1 MMMVQMKRLLSR
13 RRFEA
18 LALVIGV
25 VFGALHWWSD
35 TTPVQGIN
43 GADPSVVV
51 RAVQLLESRASDIHF
66 RLRGPIP
73 PHPDVVVAEVD
84 ERSAQKYG
92 LWPWP
97 REITAKAIGQLHRAG
112 VAAVGLDMI
121 FTDQAQDQV
130 GSAYREMLHALDA
143 DLASAPPQ
151 LAENLSG
158 YRNKLTLRG
167 SQSPDDALAAAFAE
181 APEAVQGVIGY
192 GAEDASPFSPEVQK
206 EQERILTP
214 QVITTLSGESGR
226 STFPDVDLSR
236 LPSFVQVSAQT
247 PVTQIANTAK
257 WLGHFNVRP
266 DPDGSVRRIPLLVRL
281 ERPKGLLPTF
291 ELRTAALYL
300 GAEIQPVY
308 NPDLGRLAGVR
319 LQRSGGKPSIRVPIE
334 PTEPMTLI
342 NHVGPGTVFKRIS
355 LADVVDGNFKPEE
368 LRGKAVLVGLTLVGE
383 FDQIVTPFQDVAPGI
398 YAHAS
403 MLSNIL
409 SGNFLNRPAEMRLV
423 ELLFILLSALALGRV
438 LPRVNYTVKL
448 VSIAVALGGWLVLT
462 HQLFV
467 HGIVAATVVPAGSV
481 LVTSFSVIFLGYL
494 SVDREK
500 GQLRSA
506 FQHYLNA
513 SVMEQMLERPEMLKL
528 GGDKKEMTVLFSDI
542 RGFTTLSERMVPEML
557 VKFINSYLTPMTQIV
572 FDEGGTLDKYIGD
585 ALMAFWGAPLDQP
598 DHPLRACRA
607 AVRFLA
613 KLEELK
619 LAWRDQNLPEFD
631 IGVGINTGPMIVG
644 NMGSDIR
651 FDYTVM
657 GDSVNL
663 ASRLEGTNKEYHTRI
678 LMSEA
683 TWLPVKDQ
691 VIARRLGA
699 VRVKGKRKPVRI
711 YELRALG
718 QPSATDG
725 QAIQTF
731 EAAVDAFAEAKFD
744 DAEALFKKTQALW
757 PNDVPCGR
765 YLEDI
770 AVLKARPPGPGW
782 DGVFTATTK

>member
-1 MMMVQMKRLLSR
+1 MKRLLSR

-18 LALVIGV
+18 LALIIGLA
-25 VFGALHWWSD
+25 FGALHWWSD
-35 TTPVQGIN
+35 TTPVQGVN
-43 GADPSVVV
+43 GVDPSVLV

-66 RLRGPIP
+66 RLRGPIQ
-73 PHPDVVVAEVD
+73 PHPDLVIAEVD

-121 FTDQAQDQV
+121 FTDQTQDRV
-130 GSAYREMLHALDA
+130 GDAYREMLHALDA
-143 DLASAPPQ
+143 DLAKAPSQ
-151 LAENLSG
+151 LAQDLSG
-158 YRNKLTLRG
+158 YRNRLTLLG

-192 GAEDASPFSPEVQK
+192 SAEDASPFSPEMKQ
-206 EQERILTP
+206 EQERILRP
-214 QVITTLSGESGR
+214 QVITAISGDSAG
-226 STFPDVDLSR
+226 STFPDLDSSR
-236 LPSFVQVSAQT
+236 VPSFVQLSAQT
-247 PVTQIANTAK
+247 PVTKIANAAK

-281 ERPKGLLPTF
+281 ARPQGFLPTF

-308 NPDLGRLAGVR
+308 NPDRGRLSGVR
-319 LQRSGGKPSIRVPIE
+319 LQRSGKPSIRVPIE

-355 LADVVDGNFKPEE
+355 LSDVVDGNFKPED

-403 MLSNIL
+403 LLSNVL

-423 ELLFILLSALALGRV
+423 ELLFILLCALALGWV
-438 LPRVNYTVKL
+438 LPRVNYAVKL
-448 VSIAVALGGWLVLT
+448 ISIAVALGGWLLVD

-467 HGIVAATVVPAGSV
+467 HGIVVATVVPVASV
-481 LVTSFSVIFLGYL
+481 LVASFSVIFLGYL

-513 SVMEQMLERPEMLKL
+513 SVMEQMLDKPEMLKL

-598 DHPLRACRA
+598 DHALRACRA

-678 LMSEA
+678 LVSEA

-691 VIARRLGA
+691 IIARRLGA

-718 QPSATDG
+718 QPSSTDAE
-725 QAIQTF
+725 AIQTF
-731 EAAVDAFAEAKFD
+731 EAGVDAFTEAKFD
-744 DAEALFKKTQALW
+744 DAEALFKKAQALW
-757 PNDVPCGR
+757 PHDVTCGR

-770 AVLKARPPGPGW
+770 AVLKVRPPGPGW